1 MVTFQTGIA
10 LTWTHQ
16 FVCQVGR
23 GCKSMVYGKFYN
35 LTAGSEQGRIYPI
48 LMHHIGDV
56 PSLS

>member
-1 MVTFQTGIA
+1 
-10 LTWTHQ
+10 
-16 FVCQVGR
+16 
-23 GCKSMVYGKFYN
+23 MVYGKFYN